1 MAASQQLMTMMA
13 ALFGNAASKVQLG
26 SEQLECQPRVGP
38 DPAAVL
44 WCLAPL
50 PQTTEPLC

>member
-38 DPAAVL
+38 EPAAVL

-50 PQTTEPLC
+50 PQTTEPWC

>member
-26 SEQLECQPRVGP
+26 SELLECQPRVGP

-50 PQTTEPLC
+50 PQTTEPWC